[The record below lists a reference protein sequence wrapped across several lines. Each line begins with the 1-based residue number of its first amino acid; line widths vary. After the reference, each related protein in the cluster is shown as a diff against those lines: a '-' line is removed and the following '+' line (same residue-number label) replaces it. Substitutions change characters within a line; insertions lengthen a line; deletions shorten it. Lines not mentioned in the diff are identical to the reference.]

1 MSSESRVK
9 INLEFRIK
17 IYSNKARKDITYIQ
31 PGEKEMKDRKK
42 GKKRY
47 VIGDT

>member
-1 MSSESRVK
+1 MSLESRVK

-17 IYSNKARKDITYIQ
+17 IYSNKARKDIAYIQ

>member
-17 IYSNKARKDITYIQ
+17 IYSNKDIAYIQ